1 MRKSG
6 RSVSWRMIR
15 EAEAEVIKNKEDRMV
30 PLVEEYVGE
39 EVEKAKKASLREG
52 ILKGRQEGHLKGR
65 QEGRLKGRHEGRL
78 KGRQE
83 GRLEG
88 VRKVVLKML
97 KEDVDLKFISKITGL
112 SKREINKLKK

>member
-1 MRKSG
+1 
-6 RSVSWRMIR
+6 
-15 EAEAEVIKNKEDRMV
+15 MV

-65 QEGRLKGRHEGRL
+65 QEGRLKGRLEGRH
-78 KGRQE
+78 
-83 GRLEG
+83 EG